1 MFDVESLRINKNII
15 SESSPKLYIE
25 TYGCQMNVNDSEVVV
40 SILQKNGYQRT
51 ENSNEADLILVNT
64 CSIRENA
71 ETKVRAR
78 LFEFKKLKKSKPSI
92 IVGVIGCMAERLKE
106 TLLEEEKT
114 VDLIAG
120 PDAYRDLPRL
130 IEHAGNGQK
139 AANVL
144 LSYEETYAD
153 ISPVRLDENK
163 VSAFISI
170 MRGCDNMCTY
180 CVVPFTRGAERSRD
194 PKSIIREAEEIF
206 NNGYHEVTLLGQN
219 VNSYYWNNP
228 NGGSVNF
235 AGLME
240 MVAHISPLL
249 RVRFSTSHP
258 KDISDELIYT
268 IAKYPNICKSIHLP
282 VQSGSTRVLGLM
294 KRRYNREL
302 YLDRIRMI
310 KQLIPECSLS
320 TDIIAGFCNETDE
333 DHRETLTLMEEVGYD
348 FAFMFKYSVR
358 PGTFAEKNLVDD
370 VSEEIKSHRL
380 TEIISLQNKLS
391 EISKKNDIGKTY
403 EVLVEGVSKKSKDE
417 LFGRTSQN
425 KVAIFPRGDFKA
437 GNYVNVEITGCSS
450 ATLIGKVV

>member
-1 MFDVESLRINKNII
+1 
-15 SESSPKLYIE
+15 
-25 TYGCQMNVNDSEVVV
+25 
-40 SILQKNGYQRT
+40 
-51 ENSNEADLILVNT
+51 
-64 CSIRENA
+64 
-71 ETKVRAR
+71 
-78 LFEFKKLKKSKPSI
+78 
-92 IVGVIGCMAERLKE
+92 MAERLKE

-206 NNGYHEVTLLGQN
+206 NNGYREVTLLGQN

-310 KQLIPECSLS
+310 KQVIPECSLS
-320 TDIIAGFCNETDE
+320 TDIIAGFCNETEE
-333 DHRETLTLMEEVGYD
+333 DRIETLTLMEEVGYD

-370 VSEEIKSHRL
+370 VSEEIKSQRL

-391 EISKKNDIGKTY
+391 ELSKKNDIGKTY